1 MPFYLLAFAAAGAL
15 CACSAPAIP
24 LSAGPADA
32 SAVTAP
38 FTRPANLLAV
48 ADTPAAESM
57 SPPPDMSPP
66 MPGMDMSGGGM
77 SGMDHGSMKMRPMSG
92 MDMAHATPAEI
103 GIQAVGK
110 VNSVDAA
117 NRTVN
122 LTHQPIRA
130 LGWPSMTMDFKVAPS
145 VDLGALK
152 PGEAVT
158 FTLGAPDADGN
169 RLVERLLPR

>member
-1 MPFYLLAFAAAGAL
+1 MPIYLLAFVATGAL
-15 CACSAPAIP
+15 CACSAPSIP

-32 SAVTAP
+32 SAATAP
-38 FTRPANLLAV
+38 FARPANVLAV
-48 ADTPAAESM
+48 ADTPASASM
-57 SPPPDMSPP
+57 SSPMDMSAP

-77 SGMDHGSMKMRPMSG
+77 SDMEHGSMHMRPMPG
-92 MDMAHATPAEI
+92 MQMAQAKPAPA
-103 GIQAVGK
+103 GTQAVGK
-110 VNSVDAA
+110 VNSVDTA

-130 LGWPSMTMDFKVAPS
+130 LGWPSMTMDFKVALS

-152 PGEAVT
+152 PGQAVT

-169 RLVERLLPR
+169 RPLERVTPR

>member
-1 MPFYLLAFAAAGAL
+1 VPFYLLAFVAAGAL
-15 CACSAPAIP
+15 CACSAPSIP

-32 SAVTAP
+32 TAATTP
-38 FTRPANLLAV
+38 FTRPVNALAV
-48 ADTPAAESM
+48 AGTPASESM
-57 SPPPDMSPP
+57 SSPPDMSAP

-77 SGMDHGSMKMRPMSG
+77 SGMDHGSMELRPMPG
-92 MDMAHATPAEI
+92 MEMAHATPAEV

-122 LTHQPIRA
+122 LTHQPIRN

>member
-1 MPFYLLAFAAAGAL
+1 M
-15 CACSAPAIP
+15 
-24 LSAGPADA
+24 
-32 SAVTAP
+32 
-38 FTRPANLLAV
+38 RPANVLAI
-48 ADTPAAESM
+48 ADTPASASM
-57 SPPPDMSPP
+57 SSPIDMSAP

-77 SGMDHGSMKMRPMSG
+77 TMRPMPG
-92 MDMAHATPAEI
+92 LQIAHATPAQV

-110 VNSVDAA
+110 VNSVDAT
-117 NRTVN
+117 NRMVN

-145 VDLGALK
+145 VDLGALT

>member
-1 MPFYLLAFAAAGAL
+1 
-15 CACSAPAIP
+15 
-24 LSAGPADA
+24 
-32 SAVTAP
+32 
-38 FTRPANLLAV
+38 
-48 ADTPAAESM
+48 
-57 SPPPDMSPP
+57 
-66 MPGMDMSGGGM
+66 MSGGGM
-77 SGMDHGSMKMRPMSG
+77 TMRPMPG
-92 MDMAHATPAEI
+92 LQIAHATPAQV

-110 VNSVDAA
+110 VNSVDAT
-117 NRTVN
+117 NRMVN

-145 VDLGALK
+145 VDLGALT